1 MGQKSDEILTRA
13 TALPEMRAR
22 VELHPLAH
30 KADGARIYDVDN
42 RGYIDYTGA
51 GGAAIVGY
59 ANQFILDAVR
69 KVLAAGVP
77 DGLHVSLEVDV
88 AEGLQQFVPWAST
101 WAFVRHHDEALRT
114 VLRWLRR
121 ETGKLSFLLLDG
133 GGYGAIDEREAAGG
147 ERRSGTIR
155 EVPGWDLA
163 RIEAAVTGGA
173 SKVAALVIDPLLTRF
188 GVIEPPPG
196 ALAEI
201 AGICSRAGV
210 LLVLDEG
217 ISGFRVNRGG
227 AAAWSGVTPDI
238 AVYGRALGGGF
249 PIGAIAVREGVGTAE
264 LVGEEALPVPH
275 PVSLAAAEA
284 VLSILKNDSVYDR
297 LEERTRQLEEGVLAL
312 AERFSRPLTINRVGS
327 AFAISLGREPVV
339 DHASWEASDAEAYR
353 RFAKGLLEEG
363 VLIPQDPCGTAFL
376 SNAHGAKEVEE
387 TLGACERVLLRLHQE
402 DMP

>member
-1 MGQKSDEILTRA
+1 MGQKSDEILMRA
-13 TALPEMRAR
+13 SALPEMRAR
-22 VELHPLAH
+22 VEHRPLAH
-30 KADGARIYDVDN
+30 KAEGARIYDVDN
-42 RGYIDYTGA
+42 HGYIDYTGA

-77 DGLHVSLEVDV
+77 DGLHVPLEVDV
-88 AEGLQQFVPWAST
+88 AEGLEQFVPWAST

-121 ETGKLSFLLLDG
+121 ETGKSSFLVLDG
-133 GGYGAIDEREAAGG
+133 GGHGIVDEREVAGA
-147 ERRSGTIR
+147 ERRSGSIR
-155 EVPGWDLA
+155 EVPGWDVT

-173 SKVAALVIDPLLTRF
+173 SKVAALIIDPLLSRF
-188 GVIEPPPG
+188 GVVEPPPG

-201 AGICSRAGV
+201 AGICAEAGV
-210 LLVLDEG
+210 LLVFDEG
-217 ISGFRVNRGG
+217 ISGFRVHRGG
-227 AAAWSGVTPDI
+227 AATLYDVTPDV

-249 PIGAIAVREGVGTAE
+249 PIGAIAVRDGVETGQ
-264 LVGEEALPVPH
+264 LVRDESLPVPH

-312 AERFSRPLTINRVGS
+312 AERFSRPLTFSRVGS
-327 AFAISLGREPVV
+327 AFAIGLSREPVV
-339 DHASWEASDAEAYR
+339 DHATWEATDADAYQ

-363 VLIPQDPCGTAFL
+363 VLIPHVPCGNAFV
-376 SNAHGAKEVEE
+376 SNAHGVKEIEE
-387 TLGACERVLLRLHQE
+387 TLAACERVLLRLHQE

>member
-1 MGQKSDEILTRA
+1 MGQRSEEILTRA
-13 TALPEMRAR
+13 SALPEMRAR
-22 VELHPLAH
+22 VEHHPLAH
-30 KADGARIYDVDN
+30 KAEGARIYDVDN
-42 RGYIDYTGA
+42 HGYIDYTGA

-77 DGLHVSLEVDV
+77 DGLHVPLEVDV
-88 AEGLQQFVPWAST
+88 AEGLEQFVPWAST

-121 ETGKLSFLLLDG
+121 QTGKSSFLLLDG
-133 GGYGAIDEREAAGG
+133 GGHGIVDEHEVAGTS
-147 ERRSGTIR
+147 RSGFVR

-173 SKVAALVIDPLLTRF
+173 SKVAALVLDPLLTRF
-188 GVIEPPPG
+188 GVVEPPAG

-201 AGICSRAGV
+201 AGICAEAGV
-210 LLVLDEG
+210 LLVFDEG
-217 ISGFRVNRGG
+217 ISGFRVHRGG
-227 AAAWSGVTPDI
+227 AATLYDVTPDV

-249 PIGAIAVREGVGTAE
+249 PIGAIAVREGVDTGE
-264 LVGEEALPVPH
+264 LVRDESLPVPH

-297 LEERTRQLEEGVLAL
+297 LEERTRQLEEGILAL
-312 AERFSRPLTINRVGS
+312 AERFSRPLTFSRVGS
-327 AFAISLGREPVV
+327 AFAVAVGREPVV
-339 DHASWEASDAEAYR
+339 DKASWEATDADAYR
-353 RFAKGLLEEG
+353 RFANGLLEEG
-363 VLIPQDPCGTAFL
+363 VLIPSVPCGTAFL
-376 SNAHGAKEVEE
+376 SNAHGVKEVEE
-387 TLGACERVLLRLHQE
+387 TLAACERVLLKLHQE